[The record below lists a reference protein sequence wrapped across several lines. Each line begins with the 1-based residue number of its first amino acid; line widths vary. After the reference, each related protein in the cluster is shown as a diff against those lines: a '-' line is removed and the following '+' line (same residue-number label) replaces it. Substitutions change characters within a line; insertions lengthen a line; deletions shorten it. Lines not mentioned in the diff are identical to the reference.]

1 MCVRVRPCV
10 HKGPWCSKHK
20 YQLSPWLAS
29 LLMPLRPQL
38 QQIPQT
44 PSSQT
49 SQRMSNYCT
58 WRRPQWAAR
67 ILCPMTATCSSH
79 CSPTQPT
86 QPHLTSLRQVEHCIL
101 FLNLFINADVIWNVI
116 EKCLLTQGLQALSS
130 LKQKNPHCTWLC
142 PPICSD
148 RSVLIAYRT
157 QSASHESPHLAGHT
171 LSHEPYADR
180 WARVQSS
187 QSFHCFL
194 WNVFCLQS
202 LFLLTHVDA
211 LWFCWLHI
219 VSLFQNLVSC
229 LHTYSISDVFNCH
242 IHKRSKVWAR

>member
-1 MCVRVRPCV
+1 MYVHIRYAFAFTQHDFWEHVSWSVSSLCLVCSNVCLSLYANQSSFYVLGTMCVRVRPCV

-101 FLNLFINADVIWNVI
+101 FLNLF
-116 EKCLLTQGLQALSS
+116 KMQM
-130 LKQKNPHCTWLC
+130 
-142 PPICSD
+142 
-148 RSVLIAYRT
+148 
-157 QSASHESPHLAGHT
+157 
-171 LSHEPYADR
+171 
-180 WARVQSS
+180 
-187 QSFHCFL
+187 
-194 WNVFCLQS
+194 
-202 LFLLTHVDA
+202 
-211 LWFCWLHI
+211 
-219 VSLFQNLVSC
+219 
-229 LHTYSISDVFNCH
+229 
-242 IHKRSKVWAR
+242 